1 MRQTGPQLGCHM
13 VTAIKGLHFVRF
25 THKTN
30 FVGFCKESWFWL
42 KYVRYFRNVKRR
54 EVEL

>member
-30 FVGFCKESWFWL
+30 FVRFCKESCFWL